1 MPRLSFALVV
11 AVATSALAAEPTW
24 PQFGGPTGDF
34 RTPAKSPDKFADSA
48 VLWRVPIGLGESSVI
63 GDGTRLYTMTGT
75 SDEKDR
81 TTGTESV
88 IALDPKTGKPL
99 WEYKYTVSGLP
110 KGETPVKGGRCG
122 PQASPCVVGGRVIAV
137 GYTGHISALDAATGK
152 VLWEKEL
159 VADFG
164 GERPEFGFASSP
176 VPLDKL
182 VLIPVGGKK
191 TALAALDPAD
201 GAVRWQTAAERASCA
216 TPQVVT
222 LAGVR
227 QIVHLTRS
235 VLHGYSTADGTELWA
250 YKLPLEGLTNVPS
263 PLVLPGDRV
272 VISGQGVKGMRLL
285 KVAKDGEK
293 LAAKE
298 VWKADPQ
305 FFYCN
310 WGVIGDVLYG
320 ATQTGFVAVS
330 LKDGEVQ
337 WANAGLKDA
346 NLVLADGV
354 PLLLAKDGRLAR
366 CKFTDTGVEE
376 TAKLAATPHRTWTPP
391 SVVGTTLYVRN
402 TKELVAV
409 SLAGR

>member
-1 MPRLSFALVV
+1 MPRLALLLLL
-11 AVATSALAAEPTW
+11 ASTPLLAAEPTW

-34 RTPAKSPDKFADSA
+34 RTPTKAPDKLADSA

-99 WEYKYTVSGLP
+99 WEHKYAVSGLP

-122 PQASPCVVGGRVIAV
+122 PQATPCVIGGRVIAI
-137 GYTGHISALDAATGK
+137 GYTGRVSALDAATGK

-201 GAVRWQTAAERASCA
+201 GAVKWQAAAERASCA

-222 LAGVR
+222 LGGTEQV
-227 QIVHLTRS
+227 VHTSRNKVS
-235 VLHGYSTADGTELWA
+235 GYSPADGAELWS
-250 YKLPLEGLTNVPS
+250 YPLPMPGLTNVPS
-263 PLVLPGDRV
+263 PLVLAGDRI
-272 VISGQGVKGMRLL
+272 VISGQGANGMRLL
-285 KVAKDGEK
+285 AVTKAGGKFTATEK
-293 LAAKE
+293 
-298 VWKADPQ
+298 WKTATK
-305 FFYCN
+305 FFYCT
-310 WGVIGDVLYG
+310 WVAVGDTLYG
-320 ATQTGFVAVS
+320 AWGDGFGAVS
-330 LKDGEVQ
+330 LKDGEVL
-337 WANAGLKDA
+337 WEDKKWKESNP
-346 NLVLADGV
+346 VLAGGV
-354 PLLLAKDGRLAR
+354 PLVLRGDGRLAR
-366 CKFTDTGVEE
+366 CEFTDAGVKE
-376 TAKLAATPHRTWTPP
+376 ASGLAATPHRTWTPP

-402 TKELVAV
+402 TTELVAV